1 VLAVSLIDD
10 LDAVL
15 GDFEIFKKLL
25 HLSFPSLIGESAT
38 TEDALLLGVET
49 LFEEG
54 VDWVVGLAGL
64 EEVALAGVEYFDVA
78 VADAAEVETLD
89 LEIVGL
95 GVDLHETVAGEL
107 AVLVVFKHKII
118 LVVADGVE
126 KLLDLPLLNVVGE
139 SSETEV
145 VGLVVG
151 GLVRRREEVVHH
163 RLRQL
168 LPF

>member
-1 VLAVSLIDD
+1 
-10 LDAVL
+10 
-15 GDFEIFKKLL
+15 
-25 HLSFPSLIGESAT
+25 
-38 TEDALLLGVET
+38 
-49 LFEEG
+49 
-54 VDWVVGLAGL
+54 
-64 EEVALAGVEYFDVA
+64 

-145 VGLVVG
+145 VGLIVG
-151 GLVRRREEVVHH
+151 GLVHRREEVVHH